1 MKKFFVLGFLFILPL
16 VAYMFFA
23 AADHN
28 FSMLPT
34 LGEPVSELPEGTKSL
49 RGDSIVFDS
58 NITIMGFLGKDAKSR
73 YGHVFN
79 LAHKIYTP
87 YSEFYDLQF
96 VWLIPEGA
104 EGTIPDLEEKLSKIK
119 ETEKWQF
126 VVLSDQQIRKLKAEL
141 GAPHKLDD
149 DLGSDY
155 VYILDKDK
163 RLRGRDDDEDV
174 GTLYGYNA
182 SNVAELDDKMDDDIQ
197 VILAEY
203 RRALKKNDKYKRKQL

>member
-23 AADHN
+23 SADHN

-34 LGEPVSELPEGTKSL
+34 LGEPISELPEETRSM
-49 RGDSIVFDS
+49 RGDSVIFAN
-58 NITIMGFLGKDAKSR
+58 NITVLGFLGKDVESR

-87 YSEFYDLQF
+87 YSDFYDLQF
-96 VWLIPEGA
+96 VWLIPEGS
-104 EGTIPDLEEKLSKIK
+104 EGTIPDLESKLSEIK
-119 ETEKWQF
+119 ETSKWQF
-126 VVLSDQQIRKLKAEL
+126 VVLPEQQILNLKAEL
-141 GAPHKLDD
+141 GSPYKLQE

-155 VYILDKDK
+155 VYIVDKDK
-163 RLRGRDDDEDV
+163 RLRGRTDDEDV
-174 GTLYGYNA
+174 GTLYGYDA

-203 RRALKKNDKYKRKQL
+203 RRALKKNDKYKRKQV

>member
-28 FSMLPT
+28 FSLLPT
-34 LGEPVSELPEGTKSL
+34 LGEPIEELPEETRSL
-49 RGDSIVFDS
+49 RGDSIVFYS
-58 NITIMGFLGKDAKSR
+58 NITVLGFLGEDVKSR

-96 VWLIPEGA
+96 VWLLPEGA
-104 EGTIPDLEEKLSKIK
+104 EATIPDLEKKLADIK
-119 ETEKWQF
+119 ETSKWQF
-126 VVLSDQQIRKLKAEL
+126 VVLPKQQIQKLKSQL
-141 GAPHKLDD
+141 GSPYLLDD

-155 VYILDKDK
+155 VYIIDKDK
-163 RLRGRDDDEDV
+163 KLRGRNDDEDV
-174 GTLYGYNA
+174 GTLYGYDA

-203 RRALKKNDKYKRKQL
+203 RRALKKNEAYKRKQL